1 MPALAIYLAC
11 CVVPAAVFWLCD
23 RLLRRPPQLWRSH
36 TEAPAPQGPSLQRLV
51 ADLHR
56 LEADY
61 RRIERS
67 DLPAKARRLQ
77 AVSLAYDDTLRCCCL
92 ALDLPA
98 PEPAP
103 LRAIDRLEVEADL
116 AQHGLTW

>member
-1 MPALAIYLAC
+1 MPTLAIYLAC

-23 RLLRRPPQLWRSH
+23 RLMRHPPRLRRRSD
-36 TEAPAPQGPSLQRLV
+36 EPVPQGPSLQRLV
-51 ADLHR
+51 ADLQR
-56 LEADY
+56 LETEY

-92 ALDLPA
+92 ALGLPT
-98 PEPAP
+98 PQPAP
-103 LRAIDRLEVEADL
+103 LRPIDRLAVEADL